1 MNYGKKY
8 VIRWTPRLV
17 RVIIL
22 FLVAVFL
29 IGGLLGF
36 VIGRVSAVDSDI
48 PNEPSIQNTQ
58 SEVTR
63 PLDTKPIVVIPATS
77 KVETSASTEPEKF
90 YYDCPLDHDLQ
101 DYIRDLCIENDVP
114 MDLVIAMISVESSFR
129 PNVVSGTSDY
139 GLMQI
144 NKINHEWLSEEYGIT
159 DLLDTYQNV
168 FCGITIIAGHLEKTD
183 GDISKA
189 LMRYNCGATGALRL
203 WQQGIYST
211 SYTERVVSA
220 YEFYKEKSRPDGATS

>member
-8 VIRWTPRLV
+8 VIRWTPRLAKAIV
-17 RVIIL
+17 L

-29 IGGLLGF
+29 VGGLLGF
-36 VIGRVSAVDSDI
+36 VIGRVSAADSDI

-58 SEVTR
+58 NEVSR
-63 PLDTKPIVVIPATS
+63 PLDTKPIVVIPTTS
-77 KVETSASTEPEKF
+77 EVETSAPTEPEKF

-101 DYIRDLCIENDVP
+101 DYIRELCIENDVP

-159 DLLDTYQNV
+159 DFLDPYQNV

-183 GDISKA
+183 GDIALA
-189 LMRYNCGATGALRL
+189 LMRYNCGATGAKRL
-203 WQQGIYST
+203 WDKGIYST
-211 SYTERVVSA
+211 SYTEKILAAMEV
-220 YEFYKEKSRPDGATS
+220 YGNEI